1 MKTQR
6 LSDQVATQLERR
18 IAEGVYQAGSLL
30 PPERS
35 LAAEMEVSRPTLRE
49 ALNKLAVKGLLESR
63 QGGGHKV
70 CRQVG
75 STFTDPLIGLLG
87 EIEDFQYD
95 ILEYRYGLEGMAA
108 WYAAERATDDDKAM
122 IRQCLEQLEQA
133 HSANDASAQALADA
147 AFHQAIADASH
158 NVLVQHTL
166 RAMFTLLSASIRE
179 SVFQLASQTQ
189 VEAELLQQHR
199 LLADAILQGDAEGAL
214 AQVQHHLT
222 YVERCLDEW
231 RRSQQRQQRAQRRFQ
246 FTPVKL
252 DSQR

>member
-6 LSDQVATQLERR
+6 LSDQVASQLERR

-35 LAAEMEVSRPTLRE
+35 LATEMEVSRPTLRE

-63 QGGGHKV
+63 QGGGHRV
-70 CRQVG
+70 CKQVG

-95 ILEYRYGLEGMAA
+95 ILEYRHGVEGMAA
-108 WYAAERATDDDKAM
+108 WYAAERATDDDKSM
-122 IRQCLEQLEQA
+122 IRHCLEQLEQA
-133 HSANDASAQALADA
+133 HSTNNVSSQAVADA

-158 NVLVQHTL
+158 NVLIQHTL

-179 SVFQLASQTQ
+179 SVFQLASQTE
-189 VEAELLQQHR
+189 VESELLQQHR
-199 LLADAILQGDAEGAL
+199 RLANAILQGDPQTAL
-214 AQVQHHLT
+214 AQVQRHLN
-222 YVERCLDEW
+222 YVERCLDEG

-246 FTPVKL
+246 FTPARFL
-252 DSQR
+252 SEQ